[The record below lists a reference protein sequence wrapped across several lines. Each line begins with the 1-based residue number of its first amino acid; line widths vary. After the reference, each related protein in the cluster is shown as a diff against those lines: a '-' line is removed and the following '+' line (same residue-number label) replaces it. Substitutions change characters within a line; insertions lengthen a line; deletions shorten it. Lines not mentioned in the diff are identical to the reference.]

1 MDSHINSQSDDE
13 TCWVIHLHAEGRRQ
27 RYQLWRIYEL
37 CLAKSPDKQRAEKAA
52 SLVTSYLQ
60 LACREASDD
69 SQSIVN
75 MLTNLSQQMSRLD
88 CRKATG
94 HRRKSTQHVRLKYCS
109 RSGSSIANTTL
120 YYTIQCVYYICNSA
134 QSKNNN
140 QGKVW
145 HRNKANYLISKQ
157 KRKNRKQQTERG
169 NINDS

>member
-1 MDSHINSQSDDE
+1 MPTGKPIDSQTVRQSDRQTDRRTDNRRMDSHINSQSDDE

-94 HRRKSTQHVRLKYCS
+94 HRRKSKHVRLKYCW

-120 YYTIQCVYYICNSA
+120 YYTIQCVLYMQQCTI
-134 QSKNNN
+134 Q
-140 QGKVW
+140 
-145 HRNKANYLISKQ
+145 
-157 KRKNRKQQTERG
+157 KQQLRQSMTQK
-169 NINDS
+169 